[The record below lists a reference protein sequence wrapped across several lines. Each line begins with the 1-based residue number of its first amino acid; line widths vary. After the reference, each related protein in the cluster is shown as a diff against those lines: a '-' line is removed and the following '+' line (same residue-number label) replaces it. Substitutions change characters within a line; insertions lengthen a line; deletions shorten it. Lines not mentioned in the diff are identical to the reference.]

1 MGDTKAKFTDTR
13 TGFIDILMCRYEDE
27 HLALWMKIVFCFIWI
42 ISIPNGLIYGVDT
55 DYIMALFSIIL
66 MLLLNIAVSRKNYR
80 TWVDVAAFIIIAIP
94 VFFVYY
100 HACIG
105 YFSVFFPLFFSSVA
119 VFILGI
125 RNSFF
130 INIICS
136 VIILICSRTYGKMS
150 IRHIYG
156 DNVTLRFPYIYVCII
171 LISYCLMYAI
181 QKYWVD
187 KRRRK

>member
-27 HLALWMKIVFCFIWI
+27 RLALWMKIVFCFIWI
-42 ISIPNGLIYGVDT
+42 VSIPNGLIYGVDT

-105 YFSVFFPLFFSSVA
+105 YFSVFFPLFFHRWRYLYLEYVI
-119 VFILGI
+119 VFL
-125 RNSFF
+125 
-130 INIICS
+130 
-136 VIILICSRTYGKMS
+136 LI
-150 IRHIYG
+150 
-156 DNVTLRFPYIYVCII
+156 
-171 LISYCLMYAI
+171 
-181 QKYWVD
+181 
-187 KRRRK
+187 